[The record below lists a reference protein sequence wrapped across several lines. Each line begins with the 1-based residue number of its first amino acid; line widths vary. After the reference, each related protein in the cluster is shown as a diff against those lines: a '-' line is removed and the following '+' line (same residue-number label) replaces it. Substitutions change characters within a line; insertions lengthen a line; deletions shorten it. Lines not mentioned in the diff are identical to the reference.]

1 MIKNI
6 TSIIKTI
13 ALVAIV
19 FSCTNTTEITQE
31 SEKTELAILQEEIV
45 QLITTGTCTQNTDC
59 DFIAF
64 GSKPCGG
71 PWNYLVF
78 STTINVELL
87 KERVATY
94 NETETA
100 YNIKW
105 SVVSD
110 CMAIAPPTSVQ
121 CVNGDCVA
129 IY

>member
-1 MIKNI
+1 MIKTI
-6 TSIIKTI
+6 TYIIRTI

-31 SEKTELAILQEEIV
+31 SEKAELAILQEEIV
-45 QLITTGTCTQNTDC
+45 QLIATGTCTQNTDC

-71 PWNYLVF
+71 AWSYLVY

>member
-6 TSIIKTI
+6 SNIIKTI

-19 FSCTNTTEITQE
+19 FSCTNITDTTQE
-31 SEKTELAILQEEIV
+31 SEKAELAILQEGIM
-45 QLITTGTCTQNTDC
+45 QLIATGTCTQNTHC

-71 PWNYLVF
+71 AWSYLVF
-78 STTINVELL
+78 NTTINVALL
-87 KERVATY
+87 KEKVATY
-94 NETETA
+94 NKNETA
-100 YNIKW
+100 YNLKW

-110 CMAIAPPTSVQ
+110 CMAVAPPTSVQ
-121 CVNGDCVA
+121 CVDGDCVA

>member
-1 MIKNI
+1 MIKTI
-6 TSIIKTI
+6 TYIIRTI

-31 SEKTELAILQEEIV
+31 SEKAELDILQEEIV
-45 QLITTGTCTQNTDC
+45 QLIATGTCAQNTHC

-71 PWNYLVF
+71 AWSYLIY

-87 KERVATY
+87 SEKVATY
-94 NETETA
+94 NQNEAA

-110 CMAIAPPTSVQ
+110 CMVISPPTSVA
-121 CVNGDCVA
+121 CVDGDCVA